1 LSAIVRAVSW
11 KPWDLDAEVV
21 FDRCLASGDE
31 LDVLQTLLVASAPA
45 WCSKLRVWK
54 SERDQQPLNASRPGA
69 LKEAVLA
76 TASERGPTY
85 RALVQRYGRGRFE
98 RLVGCAELRGHGR
111 DLVVVVSLD
120 EMVLSP
126 IGAKKQLGNGIAL
139 QVRSGSGGSRFGGEW
154 LAEMFAALCEQLSPA
169 WGWAGTVAEYWAKVM
184 TDGPCIE
191 AVGRDFGRYLP
202 GLFWLN
208 FFGGRLCDH
217 LGEQQLI
224 ATPAHVVRKVG
235 AGVLIGF
242 SAEPGQWQTPEY
254 QAVQA
259 WGRRHLG
266 EDLFFDRTRS
276 SGRVAVPAWEA

>member
-1 LSAIVRAVSW
+1 LSAIGRAGSW
-11 KPWDLDAEVV
+11 KPRDLDAEVV

-31 LDVLQTLLVASAPA
+31 FDVLQTLLAASAPE
-45 WCSKLRVWK
+45 WCSRLRVWV
-54 SERDQQPLNASRPGA
+54 SARDQRPLDPSRPGA

-76 TASERGPTY
+76 AMSERGPTY
-85 RALVQRYGRGRFE
+85 RALVQRYGKPPFKRP
-98 RLVGCAELRGHGR
+98 VGTVELRGGDR
-111 DLVVVVSLD
+111 DLTVVVTSD

-126 IGAKKQLGNGIAL
+126 VGGKRNLGNQIIV
-139 QVRSGSGGSRFGGEW
+139 QVRDAAARNRFGGEW
-154 LAEMFAALCEQLSPA
+154 VGELFTALCEQLSPA
-169 WGWAGTVAEYWAKVM
+169 WGSAGTVDEYWAKVM
-184 TDGPCIE
+184 TDSPAIE

-208 FFGGRLCDH
+208 FFGRRLCDH
-217 LGEQQLI
+217 LGERHLI
-224 ATPAHVVRKVG
+224 ATPAHVVRRIN

-254 QAVQA
+254 QAGQA

-276 SGRVAVPAWEA
+276 SGRVIVPAWDA